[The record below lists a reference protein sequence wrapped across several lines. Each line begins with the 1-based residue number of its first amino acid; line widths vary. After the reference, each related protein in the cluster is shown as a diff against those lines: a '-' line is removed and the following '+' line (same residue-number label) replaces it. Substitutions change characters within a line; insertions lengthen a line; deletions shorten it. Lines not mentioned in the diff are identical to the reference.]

1 MSNCHEDFIRMNV
14 RVSLTEREKQKLRTS
29 RDAIASRIKNHFK
42 SKGYN
47 MPDFKGQG
55 SFSMDTGIRPTT
67 GFYDLDLG
75 VYLKGLGTDAN
86 EWPTTETIH
95 NLIFNAVNGQTSIK
109 PIKKSTCVRVV
120 YKSPY
125 VDNNDL
131 SYHIDLPVYA
141 YKKSFWS
148 DEIKTVIALK
158 GDRQWSENS
167 DPSKF
172 TEWFFECCKKNRNDP
187 EQLKRIV
194 KYLKTWKD
202 NMPEYPKMPSGMILT
217 VLAAKNFQP
226 HSRDD
231 VSLIETIKVFYNLLD
246 WLFQIMKPVEP
257 FNDLAKSISENEED
271 NFMERTEKLIELGE
285 KAIQSNSIQKSKAI
299 WARVFGDRFNYTHRA
314 TLLG

>member
-1 MSNCHEDFIRMNV
+1 MSNCHEDFLRMNIS
-14 RVSLTEREKQKLRTS
+14 VSLTEREKKKLRIS
-29 RDAIASRIKNHFK
+29 RDAIGSRIKNHFK
-42 SKGYN
+42 SKGYM

-75 VYLKGLGTDAN
+75 VYLKGLGTDPDQ
-86 EWPTTETIH
+86 WPTTETIH
-95 NLIFNAVNGQTSIK
+95 NLIFNAVNGQTSIR

-125 VDNNDL
+125 IDKDDL

-141 YKKSFWS
+141 YKESFWS

-172 TEWFFECCKKNRNDP
+172 TEWFFDCCKKTRSDP

-202 NMPEYPKMPSGMILT
+202 NMPEYPRMPSGMILT

-231 VSLIETIKVFYNLLD
+231 ISFIETIKVFYNLLE

-257 FNDLAKSISENEED
+257 FNDLANAMTDNEIE
-271 NFMERTEKLIELGE
+271 NFMSRTKNLIELGG
-285 KAIQSNSIQKSKAI
+285 KALAGTNHKTSRAI
-299 WARVFGDRFNYTHRA
+299 WSTFFGDRFYNNYGIN
-314 TLLG
+314 LL